1 MALMQNIE
9 IISGLSQIAD
19 NFDALV
25 SDVWGVIHN
34 GVEAFPGAAEA
45 LKGFRTT
52 RGPVVLL
59 TNAPRPWPV
68 VAKQLM
74 HFGIP
79 ADAYDVIVTSGDLTR
94 AEIAARAKAYGGPL
108 PSLYIGPDRDLGLFD
123 DETVVRADLD
133 SAAAIIC
140 TGPYKDDVETP
151 EEYRGLL
158 TRAAERNLPFICANP
173 DLIVQRGNRIIYCA
187 GSLAQLYER
196 LGGEVWYAGK
206 PHLPVYGQ
214 VDRAVAEAAGRS
226 IPRDRMLMAGDGLK
240 TDVLGANRAG
250 LPVLLIT
257 GGIHAME
264 FGDSV
269 ETPERGKVRDTLA
282 AANLTA
288 VAASARLA
296 W

>member
-1 MALMQNIE
+1 MSKVE

-19 NFDALV
+19 GYDALV

-34 GVEAFPGAAEA
+34 GIAAFPGAAEA
-45 LKGFRTT
+45 LSSFRKS

-74 HFGIP
+74 HFGVP
-79 ADAYDVIVTSGDLTR
+79 QDAYDAIVTSGDLTR
-94 AEIAARAKAYGGPL
+94 AEITRRAEAHGGPI
-108 PSLYIGPDRDLGLFD
+108 PSLYIGPDRDLGIFD
-123 DETVVRADLD
+123 LEHVHRTDLEQ
-133 SAAAIIC
+133 AAVIIC

-158 TRAAERNLPFICANP
+158 RKAADRKLPFICANP
-173 DLIVQRGNRIIYCA
+173 DLLVQRGDRIIYCA
-187 GSLAQLYER
+187 GSLAQLYEQ

-214 VDRAVAEAAGRS
+214 VDRAVGQAAGRA
-226 IPRDRMLMAGDGLK
+226 IPRTRMLMAGDGLK

-264 FGDSV
+264 FGDNV
-269 ETPERGKVRDTLA
+269 MEPTQDRIRETLA
-282 AANLTA
+282 KAHLKA
-288 VAASARLA
+288 VAAAARLA

>member
-1 MALMQNIE
+1 MPSIE

-19 NFDALV
+19 TYDALV

-34 GVEAFPGAAEA
+34 GVAAYPGAAHA
-45 LKGFRTT
+45 LSQFRKT
-52 RGPVVLL
+52 RGSVILL

-74 HFGIP
+74 HFGVP
-79 ADAYDVIVTSGDLTR
+79 EDAYDAIVTSGDLTR
-94 AEIAARAKAYGGPL
+94 AEIASRAQAYGGPL
-108 PSLYIGPDRDLGLFD
+108 PTLYIGPDRDLGIFD
-123 DETVVRADLD
+123 HESVLRTDLD
-133 SAAAIIC
+133 KAAVIIC

-158 TRAAERNLPFICANP
+158 RQAAERKLPFICANP
-173 DLIVQRGNRIIYCA
+173 DLIVQRGDRIIYCA
-187 GSLAQLYER
+187 GSLAQLYEQ

-214 VDRAVAEAAGRS
+214 VDKAVALAAGRV
-226 IPRDRMLMAGDGLK
+226 IPRARMLMAGDGLK

-257 GGIHAME
+257 GGIHATE

-269 ETPERGKVRDTLA
+269 ETPEPERIQATLGRA
-282 AANLTA
+282 QLKA
-288 VAASARLA
+288 VAAAPRLT

>member
-1 MALMQNIE
+1 MSHLE
-9 IISGLSQIAD
+9 LISGLSQIAD
-19 NFDALV
+19 TYDALV

-34 GVEAFPGAAEA
+34 GVAAFPGAADA
-45 LKGFRTT
+45 LSQFRKK

-74 HFGIP
+74 HFGVP
-79 ADAYDVIVTSGDLTR
+79 ADAYDAIVTSGDLTR
-94 AEIAARAKAYGGPL
+94 AEIAARAEASGGPL
-108 PSLYIGPDRDLGLFD
+108 PTLYIGPDRDLGIFD
-123 DETVVRADLD
+123 HDQVLRTDLD
-133 SAAAIIC
+133 KAAIIIC

-158 TRAAERNLPFICANP
+158 RQAAARKLPFICANP
-173 DLIVQRGNRIIYCA
+173 DLIVQRGDRIIYCA
-187 GSLAQLYER
+187 GSLAQLYEQ

-206 PHLPVYGQ
+206 PHLPVYAQ
-214 VDRAVAEAAGRS
+214 VDKAVAQAAGRA
-226 IPRDRMLMAGDGLK
+226 IPRAKMLMAGDGLK

-269 ETPERGKVRDTLA
+269 DEPLSERIQDTLGKA
-282 AANLTA
+282 QLKA

>member
-1 MALMQNIE
+1 MSNIE
-9 IISGLSQIAD
+9 IISGLSQIAG
-19 NFDALV
+19 NYDALV
-25 SDVWGVIHN
+25 SDVWGVVHN
-34 GVEAFPGAAEA
+34 GVAAFPGAADA
-45 LKGFRTT
+45 LANFRKT

-74 HFGIP
+74 HFGVP
-79 ADAYDVIVTSGDLTR
+79 GDAYDAIVTSGDLTR
-94 AEIAARAKAYGGPL
+94 AEITARAAAHGGPL
-108 PSLYIGPDRDLGLFD
+108 PSLYIGPDRDLGIFD
-123 DETVVRADLD
+123 HEHVHRTDLEK
-133 SAAAIIC
+133 AAVIIC

-158 TRAAERNLPFICANP
+158 RQAAERKLPFICANP
-173 DLIVQRGNRIIYCA
+173 DLIVQRGDRIIYCA
-187 GSLAQLYER
+187 GSLAQLYEQ

-206 PHLPVYGQ
+206 PHLPVYSQ
-214 VDRAVAEAAGRS
+214 VDRAVAQAAGRT
-226 IPRDRMLMAGDGLK
+226 IPRTQMLMAGDGLK

-257 GGIHAME
+257 GGIHATE

-269 ETPERGKVRDTLA
+269 DEPAADRIHDTLGRA
-282 AANLTA
+282 QLKA
-288 VAASARLA
+288 VAASVRLR